1 VNNPTACC
9 VAPGSYCV
17 RTDRLVGLSG
27 VHVTD
32 VTRTRDRLVVTI
44 ETPPRTEGC
53 RACGVVALSHGR
65 RTRVLHDIP
74 CAGVGVRLR
83 WRQRTWACPDA
94 GCPAGTFTETLPS
107 LVAARG
113 RLTVRA
119 IWWAIRQLR
128 TEHATIAGLA
138 RQLGTDW
145 HTVWRSVRPRL
156 VDLAADESRFAGV
169 STLGVD
175 EHVWHHTPHKAATK
189 GPGMLTGMVDL
200 SRDQHGRTRARLL
213 DLVPGRTGKAYTDW
227 LTARGEEFRAGVQ
240 VATLDPFRG
249 YANAIDDQLTEA
261 APVLDAFHVVK
272 LGADVTDQVR
282 RRVQQ
287 ETLGHRGHAGDPLY
301 RVRNILRRGAEHLT
315 DRQWDRLTTLLPA
328 GDPNDEVLVAW
339 QCYQQLRG
347 VYQAKDLTAGR
358 RLAEQVLESFHTCP
372 IKEVARLGRT
382 LRRWRGQFLGYF
394 TTDRAS
400 NGGTEAINGIIE
412 LHRRIARGY
421 RNRHNYR
428 LRMLL
433 VAGGLLLPPEL
444 R

>member
-1 VNNPTACC
+1 M
-9 VAPGSYCV
+9 
-17 RTDRLVGLSG
+17 
-27 VHVTD
+27 
-32 VTRTRDRLVVTI
+32 
-44 ETPPRTEGC
+44 
-53 RACGVVALSHGR
+53 
-65 RTRVLHDIP
+65 
-74 CAGVGVRLR
+74 
-83 WRQRTWACPDA
+83 
-94 GCPAGTFTETLPS
+94 
-107 LVAARG
+107 
-113 RLTVRA
+113 
-119 IWWAIRQLR
+119 
-128 TEHATIAGLA
+128 
-138 RQLGTDW
+138 
-145 HTVWRSVRPRL
+145 WRSVRPRL

-200 SRDQHGRTRARLL
+200 SRDPQGRTRARLL

-227 LTARGEEFRAGVQ
+227 LTARGEDFRAAVQ

-272 LGADVTDQVR
+272 LGTDVVDQVR

-287 ETLGHRGHAGDPLY
+287 DTLGHRGHAGDPLY

-347 VYQAKDLTAGR
+347 AYQAKDLTAGR

-382 LRRWRGQFLGYF
+382 LRRWRG
-394 TTDRAS
+394 A
-400 NGGTEAINGIIE
+400 
-412 LHRRIARGY
+412 
-421 RNRHNYR
+421 
-428 LRMLL
+428 
-433 VAGGLLLPPEL
+433 VPGLLHHRPRQQRRHRSHQRHHRTPPTHRPRLPQPPQL
-444 R
+444 PTAHAPRRRRTTTPTGTPMSRHSVPLMPLTGTGGVAFPSCR